1 MHVKSEEV
9 LAFWIDE
16 IGPEGWYQGGEAL
29 DALCRDRFLDD
40 WDKARRGDYAQWT
53 TTPRGALALLIL
65 LDQFPRN
72 MFRGSAQA
80 FASDARARAT
90 AKAAVAREFDLATEG
105 PARQFF
111 YLPLMHSEVLAD
123 QDRSVRLIVLR
134 FPEPEQIRHARAHR
148 DIIRRFGRFPFR
160 NTALGRTNTPEEE
173 AWLAKGGY
181 LAEVEALA

>member
-1 MHVKSEEV
+1 MHAKAEEI

-16 IGPEGWYQGGEAL
+16 VGPEGWYTGGDTL
-29 DALCRDRFLDD
+29 DALCRDRYLED
-40 WDKARRGDYAQWT
+40 WDKGRRGDYAQWT
-53 TTPRGALALLIL
+53 TTARGALALLLL

-72 MFRGSAQA
+72 MFRGEARA
-80 FASDARARAT
+80 FASDAQARVA
-90 AKAAVAREFDLATEG
+90 AKAAIAREFDLRIEV

-123 QDRSVRLIVLR
+123 QDRCVRLIVMR
-134 FPEPEQIRHARAHR
+134 FAEPEQIRHARAHR

-160 NTALGRTNTPEEE
+160 NAALGRPSTPEEE

-181 LAEVEALA
+181 MAVVEALA

>member
-1 MHVKSEEV
+1 MHAKAEEI

-16 IGPEGWYQGGEAL
+16 LGPEGWYEGGDRI
-29 DALCRDRFLDD
+29 DALCRERFLDD
-40 WDKARRGDYAQWT
+40 WEKGRRGDYAQWT
-53 TTPRGALALLIL
+53 TTARGALALLIL

-80 FASDARARAT
+80 FASDVRARAT
-90 AKAAVAREFDLATEG
+90 AKAAIAREFDLATEG

-160 NTALGRTNTPEEE
+160 NVALGRASTPEEE
-173 AWLAKGGY
+173 AWLARGGY
-181 LAEVEALA
+181 MAEVEALA